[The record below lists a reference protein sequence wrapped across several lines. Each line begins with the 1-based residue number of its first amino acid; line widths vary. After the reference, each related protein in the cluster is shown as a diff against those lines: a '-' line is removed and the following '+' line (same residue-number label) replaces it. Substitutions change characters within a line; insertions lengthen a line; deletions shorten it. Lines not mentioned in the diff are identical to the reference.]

1 MIEISLQSVTDP
13 NTKLVLELWS
23 ILYDRG
29 ADSSPNNSSRVI
41 YNVYNRMSL
50 LLKSLLC
57 VTRSL
62 PAYKLSRK
70 LSLSDEDEFKLY
82 YNVFSAISLFKGE
95 RAGFFKPTKVKDTP
109 QGASSPPKDCG
120 DSGMLHEYIDY
131 TNVLGEGYK
140 FNQLGNVSQSSSC
153 SLKLLKMFD
162 LIVFHD
168 VNLLFSAGGHTI
180 RNADIGT
187 SVPDQNGAFFQFKSR
202 LLCAVYCWIIIEQS
216 N

>member
-1 MIEISLQSVTDP
+1 MNIEDNNEVLEQTKDVLKSQSNEIPIVIEISLQSMTDP

-29 ADSSPNNSSRVI
+29 SDSSPNNSSRVI

-95 RAGFFKPTKVKDTP
+95 GAAFFKPRAKEPP
-109 QGASSPPKDCG
+109 QGASPPPKDTG
-120 DSGMLHEYIDY
+120 ENGMLHEYIDY
-131 TNVLGEGYK
+131 GNVLGEGYK
-140 FNQLGNVSQSSSC
+140 FNQLGKAS
-153 SLKLLKMFD
+153 
-162 LIVFHD
+162 
-168 VNLLFSAGGHTI
+168 
-180 RNADIGT
+180 NA
-187 SVPDQNGAFFQFKSR
+187 
-202 LLCAVYCWIIIEQS
+202 
-216 N
+216 